1 VKRSACERVLVGGHR
16 LFRPGDGPR
25 PPGPEVRAVSSTW
38 QQLIAALAAAVV
50 PIVVKFFNDWLDT
63 QKKTGEPEVPAS

>member
-1 VKRSACERVLVGGHR
+1 
-16 LFRPGDGPR
+16 
-25 PPGPEVRAVSSTW
+25 VSSTW

-63 QKKTGEPEVPAS
+63 QKKTGEAEVPAS